1 MVSTKAKLTNDLG
14 FGMRPASAFATAM
27 SRFNSSVI
35 IKYNGSDYNAKS
47 LLNIISACIQRGDE
61 IEIVAKGPDENEALA
76 EAIRLIENG
85 LG

>member
-35 IKYNGSDYNAKS
+35 IKFNGSDYNAKS

-61 IEIVAKGPDENEALA
+61 IEIVAKGPDETEALA

>member
-1 MVSTKAKLTNDLG
+1 MVSTKAKLTNALG

-35 IKYNGSDYNAKS
+35 IKFNGSDYNAKS